1 MIGFVLEEGSF
12 SISVESA
19 VLKSKRKA
27 GRPVWKIQSGGGR
40 EEG

>member
-1 MIGFVLEEGSF
+1 MIGFVFEEGSS

-19 VLKSKRKA
+19 VFKSKRKA
-27 GRPVWKIQSGGGR
+27 GDGR